1 MVTKDVIIFKYED
14 DRKCPVELPTARTLS
29 GYKPH
34 SGRSRIPSL
43 AATTNTMKATLGS
56 RARSLKA
63 LWNSY
68 GVTVAIDVGLEI
80 AANLDV
86 CGSVCTPRLLR
97 RCIDSDSD

>member
-68 GVTVAIDVGLEI
+68 GVTVAIRSTIKTCAVLET
-80 AANLDV
+80 
-86 CGSVCTPRLLR
+86 GMKH
-97 RCIDSDSD
+97 RCWP